1 MLGTLGGTEI
11 FIIGIVAI
19 LLFGATKVPEM
30 AKALGRSVGE
40 FKKGKTEVDIEIT
53 ELNKDLK
60 EASKLY

>member
-11 FIIGIVAI
+11 FVIGIVAI

-40 FKKGKTEVDIEIT
+40 FKKGKTEVDMEI
-53 ELNKDLK
+53 KDLTK
-60 EASKLY
+60 DI

>member
-40 FKKGKTEVDIEIT
+40 FKKGKTEVDMEIKDLT
-53 ELNKDLK
+53 KDLK
-60 EASKLY
+60 EASKL

>member
-60 EASKLY
+60 EASKL

>member
-11 FIIGIVAI
+11 FVIGIVAI

-40 FKKGKTEVDIEIT
+40 FKKGKTEVDMEIKDLT
-53 ELNKDLK
+53 KDLK
-60 EASKLY
+60 EASKL